1 MSIAPSAR
9 PAGAV
14 HPTLEAFVEPL
25 VEAGFEVGTMP
36 GRLRAA
42 SKVLY
47 IRRDGNCG
55 YICVEGLYSDTGV
68 IVCFQ
73 IDPSRQF
80 GSGILVSAP
89 WREGDPETV
98 EELVAA
104 AKVATEPTFTDP
116 RTGTVLEN
124 LAGGTTAWQSSEFER
139 LDGGEL

>member
-9 PAGAV
+9 PTGAV

-25 VEAGFEVGTMP
+25 VETGFEVGILPSRHRVT
-36 GRLRAA
+36 
-42 SKVLY
+42 SETLY
-47 IRRDGNCG
+47 VRRDGNCG
-55 YICVEGLYSDTGV
+55 YICVEDLYSDTGV

-73 IDPSRQF
+73 IAPSRRF

-104 AKVATEPTFTDP
+104 AKVATEPTITDP
-116 RTGTVLEN
+116 ETGTVLEN
-124 LAGGTTAWQSSEFER
+124 LAGGTTAWQSSAFER